1 MMMVNGMG
9 RNCGDRKYLM
19 DLWAR
24 FGIHE
29 NDGINIW
36 TRWQFFFACVFFFS
50 FSLWEGFFVG
60 YKYKHTH
67 TQTYLEKS
75 LSILASYYFIM
86 YGRLAKKISTYIEK
100 TICPPQIE
108 NQENQR

>member
-1 MMMVNGMG
+1 MDKMG
-9 RNCGDRKYLM
+9 VFLRLC
-19 DLWAR
+19 
-24 FGIHE
+24 
-29 NDGINIW
+29 
-36 TRWQFFFACVFFFS
+36 FFFFFS
-50 FSLWEGFFVG
+50 PWVGFFVG

-86 YGRLAKKISTYIEK
+86 YVRLAKKISTYIEK